1 MVEAYYLSYGL
12 PVTTL
17 RPFNTYG
24 PRQLSRAE
32 IPTIISQALTQDSIK
47 LGNLSPTRDFNYVL
61 DTVQGFIKIA
71 EHTES
76 VGMLYNIGSGT
87 EISIGEVV
95 QKVCQLLGLEQ
106 VHVIQEIPGTKEGR
120 PKINIMGAQKY
131 GKLKV
136 LLKENTQIV
145 LSPGP
150 IIFELRRL
158 LRDYTSKDYL
168 LLSGDP
174 SVIGI
179 ACSVVSDINNGR
191 FNLLKWDR
199 QEQMYYPLEINLHE
213 KGKIDD

>member
-1 MVEAYYLSYGL
+1 M
-12 PVTTL
+12 
-17 RPFNTYG
+17 FIC
-24 PRQLSRAE
+24 LSR
-32 IPTIISQALTQDSIK
+32 K
-47 LGNLSPTRDFNYVL
+47 LFMEKESTVYVL
-61 DTVQGFIKIA
+61 
-71 EHTES
+71 
-76 VGMLYNIGSGT
+76 
-87 EISIGEVV
+87 
-95 QKVCQLLGLEQ
+95 
-106 VHVIQEIPGTKEGR
+106 QELPGTSIGR
-120 PKINIMGAQKY
+120 PKYNIIGAQKY

-136 LLKENTQIV
+136 LLKENTQIIM
-145 LSPGP
+145 SPGP

-179 ACSVVSDINNGR
+179 AVAIASDINNGR